1 MVSRTSYLILLS
13 AGIQLAIGAFT
24 AHPYDGR
31 VFMATGYLVAHG
43 NSPYVPTNVSKIFG
57 SSLFPDPVP
66 GIGYPPP
73 WSLVLALSYLVSYN
87 VIPNLIL
94 YNLAIKIPIVF
105 GNILLAL
112 LVGKMVLGATSSTAK
127 SESATRFMLFNPFV
141 IYTTAIWGQFDT
153 VSVLLMLLAIFEFTQ
168 NRRRLSA
175 IALGGAIALKL
186 IPVVLLP
193 LLIFCE
199 RKREN
204 WLRAFEYL
212 ALVAIVVGLSCF
224 PFLIGWSVKPI
235 IDNWNVHFVRI
246 GAFSPMNVLLIFGIG
261 SSTNVLSFL
270 GFLWV
275 PSLALVYFL
284 LVMKRAIR
292 STDILL
298 PSLAVML
305 GFSLTRSWVSE
316 QNLNF
321 VLPLVL
327 LCSVKQDWSKKWL
340 SATWLLP
347 LIFAVF
353 HTFPL
358 EMLFLTVPQSLIDHF
373 QVQLQL
379 FFTSEMG
386 GAIRASITLVWL
398 VVGLVLLRKSVDRTG
413 FLVRERLD
421 HAQAFGM
428 PFESNRSL
436 DELANVSYGIPGRQL
451 NRCVR
456 RSGVSVSSQLT
467 GSSLD

>member
-1 MVSRTSYLILLS
+1 MASRTSYLILLS

-31 VFMATGYLVAHG
+31 VFMASGYLVAHG
-43 NSPYVPTNVSKIFG
+43 NSPYVPTSVSEIFG
-57 SSLFPDPVP
+57 RSLFPDPVP
-66 GIGYPPP
+66 GIGYLPP

-94 YNLAIKIPIVF
+94 YNLAIKVPIVF

-112 LVGKMVLGATSSTAK
+112 LVGKMIFGATSSTTK
-127 SESATRFMLFNPFV
+127 SENATRFMLFNPFV

-153 VSVLLMLLAIFEFTQ
+153 ASVLLMLLAIFELTQ

-212 ALVAIVVGLSCF
+212 ALVAAVVGLSCL
-224 PFLIGWSVKPI
+224 PFLISWSAKPI
-235 IDNWNVHFVRI
+235 IDNWNIHFVRI
-246 GAFSPMNVLLIFGIG
+246 GAFSPMNVLLLFGIA
-261 SSTNVLSFL
+261 SSANQLSFL
-270 GFLWV
+270 GFLWA
-275 PSLALVYFL
+275 PSLALVYL
-284 LVMKRAIR
+284 LLIRKRAIR
-292 STDILL
+292 STDLLL

-327 LCSVKQDWSKKWL
+327 LCSVEQHWSKKWV
-340 SATWLLP
+340 STTWLLP

-358 EMLFLTVPQSLIDHF
+358 EMLFLTVPQSLIDHI

-379 FFTSEMG
+379 FFTSEVG
-386 GAIRASITLVWL
+386 GAVRALITLVWL
-398 VVGLVLLRKSVDRTG
+398 IVGLALLRKSVHKTDLLRS
-413 FLVRERLD
+413 ERITP
-421 HAQAFGM
+421 Q
-428 PFESNRSL
+428 PFEL
-436 DELANVSYGIPGRQL
+436 PFVKATDP
-451 NRCVR
+451 
-456 RSGVSVSSQLT
+456 LT
-467 GSSLD
+467 NLRT

>member
-1 MVSRTSYLILLS
+1 VIASRTSYLILLS
-13 AGIQLAIGAFT
+13 AGVQLAIGAFT

-31 VFMATGYLVAHG
+31 VFMASGYLVAHG
-43 NSPYVPTNVSKIFG
+43 NSPYVPTSVSEIFG

-66 GIGYPPP
+66 GIGYLPP

-87 VIPNLIL
+87 IIPNLIL
-94 YNLAIKIPIVF
+94 YNLAIKVPIVL

-112 LVGKMVLGATSSTAK
+112 LVGKMILGASSSAAK
-127 SESATRFMLFNPFV
+127 SEKAIRFMLFNPFV

-153 VSVLLMLLAIFEFTQ
+153 VSVLLMLLAIFELTQ
-168 NRRRLSA
+168 SRRRLSA

-204 WLRAFEYL
+204 WLRAFEYF
-212 ALVAIVVGLSCF
+212 ALVAAVVGFSCL
-224 PFLIGWSVKPI
+224 PFLIGWSLKPI
-235 IDNWNVHFVRI
+235 IDNWNIHFVRI
-246 GAFSPMNVLLIFGIG
+246 GAFSPMNVLLLFGIA
-261 SSTNVLSFL
+261 SSANELSFL

-284 LVMKRAIR
+284 LIRKRAIT
-292 STDILL
+292 STNLLL

-321 VLPLVL
+321 VVPLVL
-327 LCSVKQDWSKKWL
+327 LCSVEQDWSKKWV
-340 SATWLLP
+340 SAAWLLP

-358 EMLFLTVPQSLIDHF
+358 EMLFLTVPQSLIDHI

-379 FFTSEMG
+379 FFPPEVG
-386 GAIRASITLVWL
+386 GAIRALITLVWL
-398 VVGLVLLRKSVDRTG
+398 IVGLAL
-413 FLVRERLD
+413 F
-421 HAQAFGM
+421 
-428 PFESNRSL
+428 
-436 DELANVSYGIPGRQL
+436 
-451 NRCVR
+451 R
-456 RSGVSVSSQLT
+456 RSVQETSFHL
-467 GSSLD
+467 

>member
-13 AGIQLAIGAFT
+13 AGVQLAIGAFT

-31 VFMATGYLVAHG
+31 VFMASGYLVAHG
-43 NSPYVPTNVSKIFG
+43 DSPYVPRSVSEIFG
-57 SSLFPDPVP
+57 SSLFPNPVP

-94 YNLAIKIPIVF
+94 YNLAIKVPIVF

-127 SESATRFMLFNPFV
+127 SENATRFMLFNPFV

-193 LLIFCE
+193 LLVLCE

-212 ALVAIVVGLSCF
+212 ALVAAVVGLSCF

-246 GAFSPMNVLLIFGIG
+246 GAFSPMNVLLLFGVT
-261 SSTNVLSFL
+261 SSANQLSFL
-270 GFLWV
+270 GFLWA
-275 PSLALVYFL
+275 PSLALVYL
-284 LVMKRAIR
+284 LLIKKSAIR
-292 STDILL
+292 STGLLL
-298 PSLAVML
+298 PSLIVML

-327 LCSVKQDWSKKWL
+327 LCSVEQHWSKKWV
-340 SATWLLP
+340 SVTWLLP
-347 LIFAVF
+347 LIFAVL

-358 EMLFLTVPQSLIDHF
+358 EMLFLAVPQSLIDRVQF
-373 QVQLQL
+373 QMQV
-379 FFTSEMG
+379 FFPPEVG
-386 GAIRASITLVWL
+386 AAIRALITLVWL
-398 VVGLVLLRKSVDRTG
+398 IVGLALFRRAVQDTSFRLRKRIVPD
-413 FLVRERLD
+413 
-421 HAQAFGM
+421 
-428 PFESNRSL
+428 
-436 DELANVSYGIPGRQL
+436 
-451 NRCVR
+451 
-456 RSGVSVSSQLT
+456 SSEY
-467 GSSLD
+467 

>member
-1 MVSRTSYLILLS
+1 VIASRTRYLILLS

-31 VFMATGYLVAHG
+31 VFMVTGYLVAHG
-43 NSPYVPTNVSKIFG
+43 SSPYVPTSVSEILG
-57 SSLFPDPVP
+57 NALFPDPVP

-73 WSLVLALSYLVSYN
+73 WSLVLALSYLASYN
-87 VIPNLIL
+87 MIPNLIL
-94 YNLAIKIPIVF
+94 YNLAIKVPIVL

-112 LVGKMVLGATSSTAK
+112 LVGKMILGVTSSAAK
-127 SESATRFMLFNPFV
+127 SKNATYFMLFNPFV

-153 VSVLLMLLAIFEFTQ
+153 VSVLLMLFAIFELTQ
-168 NRRRLSA
+168 SRRRLSA
-175 IALGGAIALKL
+175 LALGGAIALKL

-193 LLIFCE
+193 LLMICE

-204 WLRAFEYL
+204 WLRAFEYSV
-212 ALVAIVVGLSCF
+212 LVAAVVGFSFF

-246 GAFSPMNVLLIFGIG
+246 GAFSPMNVMLLFGIG
-261 SSTNVLSFL
+261 SSTNEFSFL

-275 PSLALVYFL
+275 PSLALVYL
-284 LVMKRAIR
+284 LLIRKRAIG
-292 STDILL
+292 STNLLL

-327 LCSVKQDWSKKWL
+327 LCSVEHDWPKKWV
-340 SATWLLP
+340 SAAWLLP

-353 HTFPL
+353 HTSPP
-358 EMLFLTVPQSLIDHF
+358 EMLFLIVPQSLIDQI

-379 FFTSEMG
+379 FLSPEVS
-386 GAIRASITLVWL
+386 GAIRALITLVWL
-398 VVGLVLLRKSVDRTG
+398 IVGLALLRKIGSQNRTS
-413 FLVRERLD
+413 
-421 HAQAFGM
+421 
-428 PFESNRSL
+428 PS
-436 DELANVSYGIPGRQL
+436 
-451 NRCVR
+451 
-456 RSGVSVSSQLT
+456 
-467 GSSLD
+467 